1 MLKASRFLD
10 TTLKVSEFEHREKI
24 YDLEIDAAIHQK
36 ENELLREDF
45 YDTVLSEKKDSE
57 KSKKANTND

>member
-24 YDLEIDAAIHQK
+24 YDLEMEEAIQKK

-45 YDTVLSEKKDSE
+45 YDTV
-57 KSKKANTND
+57 